1 MTPEN
6 LPKTNEEWTLFFK
19 ILAWFTGVIFSILGI
34 VKIAVFISKNVFKV
48 IEMIKNYEQ
57 LKIEI
62 IKKNE
67 EIDLRLKNL
76 VTYEDLET
84 FQNNCK
90 LQNELDVNNAIKLLS
105 DVVIALNAKV
115 DILLEERGLYE
126 NDYTGKRRRKT
137 DLPRNISA
145 NQKKH

>member
-34 VKIAVFISKNVFKV
+34 VKITVFISKNVFKV

-76 VTYEDLET
+76 VTYEDLE
-84 FQNNCK
+84 K
-90 LQNELDVNNAIKLLS
+90 VIDGDLDEETW
-105 DVVIALNAKV
+105 LNKYY
-115 DILLEERGLYE
+115 D
-126 NDYTGKRRRKT
+126 K
-137 DLPRNISA
+137 DLD
-145 NQKKH
+145 